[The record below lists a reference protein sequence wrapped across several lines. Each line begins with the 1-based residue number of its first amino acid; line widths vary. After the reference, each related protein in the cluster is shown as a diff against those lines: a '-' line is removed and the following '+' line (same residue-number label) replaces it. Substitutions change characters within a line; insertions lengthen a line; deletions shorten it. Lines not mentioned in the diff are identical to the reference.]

1 MLSFVELQFQGRTD
15 HPESMPEFSGI
26 PIRGALGNLLKQ
38 IVCQS
43 PHGDCGVCLLQSA
56 CPYPAVFEGLPPA
69 NRTFMTKYPRI
80 PQPFVLSVEEPTLPG
95 SDANFCFTVRLF
107 GSSIRYWPYVCHTF
121 FKAGEGGLGRN
132 RTVIHWQRVGGAPEG
147 QNVWSADCSNWS
159 EPEVRS
165 TGDNAGSLS
174 LKDAQSEVQRL
185 RWKFITP
192 LNMPSVDLK
201 RRPEDL
207 GLQLFLG
214 GKRRW
219 ETLQHFYGVPDSG
232 IETDTASQNR
242 RFDAAEF
249 STIQSEFRPWAA
261 TRFSGR
267 QHRRMT
273 VEGLTGEA
281 VIEGPWRQTGA
292 WLMAAPVIH
301 VGKKT
306 SFGFGRVE
314 WELIS

>member
-1 MLSFVELQFQGRTD
+1 MLSFVELKFQGKTD
-15 HPESMPEFSGI
+15 HPDSMPEFSGI
-26 PIRGALGNLLKQ
+26 PIRGALGHLLKQ

-43 PHGDCGVCLLQSA
+43 PHGECGICLLQSA

-69 NRTFMTKYPRI
+69 NRTYMTKYPQI
-80 PQPFVLSVEEPTLPG
+80 PQPFVLNVEEPTQPG
-95 SDANFCFTVRLF
+95 SESNFGFSVRLF
-107 GSSIRYWPYVCHTF
+107 GSAIRYWPYVCHTF

-132 RTVIHWQRVGGAPEG
+132 RTDIHWQKVGGAAG
-147 QNVWSADCSNWS
+147 GNNVWSADSPGWS
-159 EPEVRS
+159 EPEVQT
-165 TGDNAGSLS
+165 TGLD
-174 LKDAQSEVQRL
+174 DAIPPDALPAVQQL

-201 RRPEDL
+201 RRPEEL

-219 ETLQHFYGVPDSG
+219 ETLQHFYGTSPNEDKSEAP
-232 IETDTASQNR
+232 IR

-249 STIQSEFRPWAA
+249 RTLHSEFRPWAA

-267 QHRRMT
+267 QQRRMT

-292 WLMAAPVIH
+292 WLNAIPVIH

>member
-43 PHGDCGVCLLQSA
+43 PHGDCGACLLQTA

-69 NRTFMTKYPRI
+69 NRSYMTKYPRI
-80 PQPFVLSVEEPTLPG
+80 PQPFVLSVEEPTQPG

-107 GSSIRYWPYVCHTF
+107 GTSIRYWPYVCHTF

-132 RTVIHWQRVGGAPEG
+132 RTVIHWLRVGGAAEG
-147 QNVWSADCSNWS
+147 RDVWTSESDGWC
-159 EPEVRS
+159 EPEIRS
-165 TGDNAGSLS
+165 TGEKKL
-174 LKDAQSEVQRL
+174 QSVSDQNDVQRL
-185 RWKFITP
+185 HWKFITP

-219 ETLQHFYGVPDSG
+219 ETLQHFYGTPDP
-232 IETDTASQNR
+232 ETAVGLPER
-242 RFDAAEF
+242 RFDASEF
-249 STIQSEFRPWAA
+249 STIESTFRPWSA

>member
-1 MLSFVELQFQGRTD
+1 MLSFVSLQFNGRTD
-15 HPESMPEFSGI
+15 NPESMPEFSGI

-43 PHGDCGVCLLQSA
+43 PHGDCNVCLLQSA

-69 NRTFMTKYPRI
+69 TRTFMTKYPRI
-80 PQPFVLSVEEPTLPG
+80 PQPFVLSVEEPAPPG
-95 SDANFCFTVRLF
+95 SDSNFCFTVRLF
-107 GSSIRYWPYVCHTF
+107 GSAIRFWPYVCHTF
-121 FKAGEGGLGRN
+121 FRAGETGLGRN
-132 RTVIHWQRVGGAPEG
+132 RTIIHWQHVGGAADG
-147 QNVWSADCSNWS
+147 QNVWSADSSGWS
-159 EPEVRS
+159 DPEIRS
-165 TGDNAGSLS
+165 AGTGDGISRDMLS
-174 LKDAQSEVQRL
+174 NVQRL
-185 RWKFITP
+185 RWRFITP
-192 LNMPSVDLK
+192 LNMPSIDVRK
-201 RRPEDL
+201 SPEEL

-214 GKRRW
+214 GRRRW
-219 ETLQHFYGVPDSG
+219 ETLQHFYGTPVGPPESAAP
-232 IETDTASQNR
+232 ER

-249 STIQSEFRPWAA
+249 RTIHSEFRPWAA

-281 VIEGPWRQTGA
+281 VIEGPWQQTGA
-292 WLMAAPVIH
+292 WLTAAPIIH